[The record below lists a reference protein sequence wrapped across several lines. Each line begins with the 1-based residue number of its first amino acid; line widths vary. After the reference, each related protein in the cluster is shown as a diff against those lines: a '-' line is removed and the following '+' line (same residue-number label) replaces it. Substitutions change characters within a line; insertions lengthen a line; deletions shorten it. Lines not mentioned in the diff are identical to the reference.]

1 MRCTYKITS
10 AVGDLTDTGFAIYN
24 ANKSCSGGRIAKCAE
39 DISEIVFH
47 IGSASK
53 EIANAVGL
61 CGGGAAPCYAS
72 ISDALSWL
80 GGASLKFAE
89 SVTDCT

>member
-10 AVGDLTDTGFAIYN
+10 AVGDLTDTGFAFYN
-24 ANKSCSGGRIAKCAE
+24 ANKSCSDGDKLAKCAE

-53 EIANAVGL
+53 EIA
-61 CGGGAAPCYAS
+61 
-72 ISDALSWL
+72 
-80 GGASLKFAE
+80 
-89 SVTDCT
+89 